1 MYNIAHKNQ
10 ENFWSFK
17 SFLYFCG
24 HKQIISLLRI
34 NMDTRERIVT
44 ECSQML
50 MSVGPTSMT
59 MDDVAR
65 ACGISKRTLY
75 ETFPDK
81 RTLIGECIRHE
92 HELKNA
98 AMKEIFSTSSNCF
111 EAMFRVYQRARKMY
125 QSTSVAFINDIKR
138 LYPDIFERHVENEK
152 NVINGIA
159 SVLRQAQDEGLVI
172 KRINPEI
179 AAYLF
184 SQSMRVLH
192 EDFNG
197 DKYGFKQEDMFD
209 HVFVSFLRG
218 VATIKGIEMIEYLE
232 NQQQQN
238 Q

>member
-1 MYNIAHKNQ
+1 
-10 ENFWSFK
+10 
-17 SFLYFCG
+17 
-24 HKQIISLLRI
+24 
-34 NMDTRERIVT
+34 MDTRERIVQ

-81 RTLIGECIRHE
+81 RTLISECMHRE
-92 HELKNA
+92 HEAKNA
-98 AMKEIFSTSSNCF
+98 QLKEIFNTSSNCF
-111 EAMFRVYQRARKMY
+111 EAMYRVYQRARKMY
-125 QSTSVAFINDIKR
+125 EATSMAFINDIKR
-138 LYPDIFERHVENEK
+138 LYPDIFEKHIENEK
-152 NVINGIA
+152 NVITGIA
-159 SVLRQAQDEGLVI
+159 SVLRQAQEEGLVI

-184 SQSMRVLH
+184 SQSMRALH
-192 EDFNG
+192 ENSSG
-197 DKYGFKQEDMFD
+197 AKYGFKEEDMFD
-209 HVFVSFLRG
+209 HVFNSFLRG

-232 NQQQQN
+232 KNQSEN

>member
-1 MYNIAHKNQ
+1 
-10 ENFWSFK
+10 
-17 SFLYFCG
+17 
-24 HKQIISLLRI
+24 
-34 NMDTRERIVT
+34 MDTRERIVN

-81 RTLIGECIRHE
+81 RTLIGECIHHE

-98 AMKEIFSTSSNCF
+98 AMSEIFNTSSNCF
-111 EAMFRVYQRARKMY
+111 DAMYRVYQRARKMY
-125 QSTSVAFINDIKR
+125 EATSVAFFNDIKR
-138 LYPDIFERHVENEK
+138 LYPDIFEKHIENEK
-152 NVINGIA
+152 TVINGIA
-159 SVLRQAQDEGLVI
+159 SVLRQAQDEGLVTT
-172 KRINPEI
+172 RINPEI

-184 SQSMRVLH
+184 SQSLRALH
-192 EDFNG
+192 ENSNNA
-197 DKYGFKQEDMFD
+197 KYGFKDEDMFD
-209 HVFVSFLRG
+209 HVFISFMRG

-232 NQQQQN
+232 QQQQN

>member
-1 MYNIAHKNQ
+1 MEIK
-10 ENFWSFK
+10 
-17 SFLYFCG
+17 
-24 HKQIISLLRI
+24 
-34 NMDTRERIVT
+34 ERIVT
-44 ECSQML
+44 ECSKML
-50 MSVGPTSMT
+50 MSVGPASMT

-65 ACGISKRTLY
+65 SCGISKRTLY

-81 RTLIGECIRHE
+81 RTLISECIHRE

-98 AMKEIFSTSSNCF
+98 HLKEVFSTSSNCF
-111 EAMFRVYQRARKMY
+111 EAMYRVYQRARKIY
-125 QSTSVAFINDIKR
+125 ETTSVAFINDIKR
-138 LYPDIFERHVENEK
+138 LYPDIFEKHIENEK
-152 NVINGIA
+152 TVITGIA

-184 SQSMRVLH
+184 SRALRQLH
-192 EDFNG
+192 ENTNG
-197 DKYGFKQEDMFD
+197 NKYGFKQEDMFD
-209 HVFVSFLRG
+209 HVFISFLRG

>member
-1 MYNIAHKNQ
+1 
-10 ENFWSFK
+10 
-17 SFLYFCG
+17 
-24 HKQIISLLRI
+24 
-34 NMDTRERIVT
+34 MDTKERIVN
-44 ECSQML
+44 ECSRML

-81 RTLIGECIRHE
+81 RTLIGECIHNE
-92 HELKNA
+92 HEKKNA

-111 EAMFRVYQRARKMY
+111 EAMYRVYQRVRKMY
-125 QSTSVAFINDIKR
+125 DTTSMAFINDIKR
-138 LYPDIFERHVENEK
+138 LYPDIFEKHMENEK
-152 NVINGIA
+152 TVITGIA

-192 EDFNG
+192 ENANG
-197 DKYGFKQEDMFD
+197 AKYGFKQEEIFD

>member
-1 MYNIAHKNQ
+1 
-10 ENFWSFK
+10 
-17 SFLYFCG
+17 
-24 HKQIISLLRI
+24 
-34 NMDTRERIVT
+34 MDTRERIVT

-50 MSVGPTSMT
+50 MSVGPASMT

-81 RTLIGECIRHE
+81 RTLISECIHRE
-92 HELKNA
+92 HEVKNA
-98 AMKEIFSTSSNCF
+98 QLKEIFNTSSNCF
-111 EAMFRVYQRARKMY
+111 EAMFRVYKRARKMY
-125 QSTSVAFINDIKR
+125 EATSMAFVNDIKR
-138 LYPDIFERHVENEK
+138 LYPDIFEKHVENEK
-152 NVINGIA
+152 TVITSIA
-159 SVLRQAQDEGLVI
+159 SVLRQAQEEGLVI

-184 SQSMRVLH
+184 SQSMRALH
-192 EDFNG
+192 ENSNG
-197 DKYGFKQEDMFD
+197 AKYGFKEEDLFD

-232 NQQQQN
+232 NQQQEN

>member
-1 MYNIAHKNQ
+1 
-10 ENFWSFK
+10 
-17 SFLYFCG
+17 
-24 HKQIISLLRI
+24 
-34 NMDTRERIVT
+34 VT

-50 MSVGPTSMT
+50 RSVGPTSMT

-81 RTLIGECIRHE
+81 RTLIGECIHRE
-92 HELKNA
+92 HEAKNA
-98 AMKEIFSTSSNCF
+98 QMKEIFCTSSNCF
-111 EAMFRVYQRARKMY
+111 EAMYRIYQRARKMY
-125 QSTSVAFINDIKR
+125 ETTSIAYINDIKR
-138 LYPDIFERHVENEK
+138 LYPDIFEKHVENEK
-152 NVINGIA
+152 NVIDGIA
-159 SVLRQAQDEGLVI
+159 SVLRQAQEEGLVI

-184 SQSMRVLH
+184 SQSMRALH
-192 EDFNG
+192 ENSNAA
-197 DKYGFKQEDMFD
+197 KYGFKQEDLFD

-232 NQQQQN
+232 QQQQN

>member
-1 MYNIAHKNQ
+1 
-10 ENFWSFK
+10 
-17 SFLYFCG
+17 
-24 HKQIISLLRI
+24 
-34 NMDTRERIVT
+34 MDTKERIVT

-75 ETFPDK
+75 EIFPDK
-81 RTLIGECIRHE
+81 RTLIGECMHRQHE
-92 HELKNA
+92 AKNTQL
-98 AMKEIFSTSSNCF
+98 KEIFNTSSNCF

-125 QSTSVAFINDIKR
+125 ETTSMAFINDIKR
-138 LYPDIFERHVENEK
+138 LYPDIFEKHMENEK
-152 NVINGIA
+152 TVIAGIA

-184 SQSMRVLH
+184 SQSMRQLH
-192 EDFNG
+192 ENPNG
-197 DKYGFKQEDMFD
+197 TKYGFKQEDLFD
-209 HVFVSFLRG
+209 HLFISFLRG
-218 VATIKGIEMIEYLE
+218 IATIKGIEMIEYLE
-232 NQQQQN
+232 NQQQQK

>member
-1 MYNIAHKNQ
+1 
-10 ENFWSFK
+10 
-17 SFLYFCG
+17 
-24 HKQIISLLRI
+24 
-34 NMDTRERIVT
+34 MDTRERIIN

-92 HELKNA
+92 HEVKNA

-111 EAMFRVYQRARKMY
+111 EAMYRVYQSARKMY
-125 QSTSVAFINDIKR
+125 KATSVAFINDIKR
-138 LYPDIFERHVENEK
+138 LYPDIFEKHVENEK

-172 KRINPEI
+172 KRLNPEI

-184 SQSMRVLH
+184 SQSMRILH
-192 EDFNG
+192 EDSNG
-197 DKYGFKQEDMFD
+197 DKYGFKKEDMFD

-232 NQQQQN
+232 QQEQN